1 MAGRVKV
8 PGYGLKKI
16 VFLLSLLLLLLSSLI
31 FFPLRFISPPPP
43 REEGEVLGDIPITVY
58 LPGREP
64 LRLGLEEYVAGVV
77 AAEMPLSFPL
87 EALKAQAVA
96 ARSYAVRRMRLFG
109 GKGCPDHPRADACGD
124 FRRGQAWISR
134 EEMRRR
140 WGWTFPFRWWRLER
154 AVRETR
160 GLVLVHS
167 GEVAEALYHA
177 HAGGRTEAAEEVFG
191 KPVPYLVSV
200 PSPGEGGKWELT
212 RVKFSSSEFARRL
225 GLTSGEA
232 GRVEVVAR
240 SPSGR
245 VLRIRVGSR
254 EFSGREVREKLGLPS
269 TLFTV
274 ERRGDGVIFSVRGY
288 GHGVGMSQYGAAAL
302 ARKGNDFRAILGH
315 YYPDTRVRPLFF
327 E

>member
-1 MAGRVKV
+1 MAGRGKV
-8 PGYGLKKI
+8 FGYGQKRI
-16 VFLLSLLLLLLSSLI
+16 VFLLVLLLLLLFSLF

-43 REEGEVLGDIPITVY
+43 REEGEVLGDIPIAVY

-109 GKGCPDHPRADACGD
+109 GEGCPDHPRADACGD
-124 FRRGQAWISR
+124 YRRGQAWISR

-167 GEVAEALYHA
+167 GEVADALYHA

-191 KPVPYLVSV
+191 KPVPYLVGV
-200 PSPGEGGKWELT
+200 PSPGEGGRWELT
-212 RVKFSSSEFARRL
+212 RWSFSRRELSRRL
-225 GLTSGEA
+225 GVALVEA

-240 SPSGR
+240 SSSGR
-245 VLRIRVGSR
+245 ALKVRVGSR
-254 EFSGREVREKLGLPS
+254 EFAGREVRERLGLPS

-274 ERRGDGVIFSVRGY
+274 ERRGEEVVFSVRGY

-302 ARKGNDFRAILGH
+302 ARKGSDFRAILGH
-315 YYPDTRVRPLFF
+315 YYPGTRVRPLFL